1 MGEPRIKTGIWVS
14 AAIRLGNIQGKMGV
28 VVRKGDEDAGG
39 VLVIMRGR
47 AGNVVLSQFREE
59 DGRLAWMRATG
70 ATPVDEATTDEYV
83 ARQRRYDP
91 DLWVIEFEAEDYVP
105 PFEAD
110 IR

>member
-14 AAIRLGNIQGKMGV
+14 AAIRLGNVQGKMGV
-28 VVRKGDEDAGG
+28 VVRRGDEDAGG
-39 VLVIMRGR
+39 VLVVMRGR

-70 ATPVDEATTDEYV
+70 PVPVDEAATDEYE
-83 ARQRRYDP
+83 ARQICYDP
-91 DLWVIEFEAEDYVP
+91 DLWVIEFEAEDYAP